1 MGGIFSLD
9 CGDKKQVHCLGEKIS
24 W

>member
-9 CGDKKQVHCLGEKIS
+9 CGDKKQVHSLGEKIS